1 MIKWMFFPYG
11 VGGLGL
17 FFYVSRVPECV
28 VSAGKV
34 DLCGASHQIWH
45 MLIFAGILVMNRGLL
60 WKAIELT
67 ITPVLA
73 ILKNIEKY
81 RFIANLEKVTF
92 LDTLYIK

>member
-67 ITPVLA
+67 ITPILTV
-73 ILKNIEKY
+73 LKNIE
-81 RFIANLEKVTF
+81 N
-92 LDTLYIK
+92 